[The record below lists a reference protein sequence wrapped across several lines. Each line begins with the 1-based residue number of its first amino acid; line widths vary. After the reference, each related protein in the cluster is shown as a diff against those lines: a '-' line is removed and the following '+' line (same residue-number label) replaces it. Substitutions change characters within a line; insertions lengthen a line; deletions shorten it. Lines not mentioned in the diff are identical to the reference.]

1 MGLGKIF
8 KKTLMPWKDNN
19 FKKLLVPPLAI
30 KPKDLSILN
39 PKYALNPVAALKDM
53 KNVLP
58 HVLAQSPLLFIPNKN
73 KKPEGHQ
80 EGDVIPIEL
89 NVATTPNPN
98 GEITYYIVPANYN
111 AKDVVDTGGDATKFD
126 ITHGSFRGFRKVVE
140 GDSIYW
146 ELKVMPES
154 GFTGDMEVTI
164 KNTLFHLNGSPFV
177 KNLPWTGT
185 RKVESKFPIDVSL
198 LSGTYKQN
206 KVISYQLRVDVP
218 ANVTLTN
225 LEVTD
230 ANFTTSGELKSV
242 TVRDNAVYL
251 TIEESVDEDLELTV
265 AEGFLH
271 STDNRTNMGTSIAI
285 TPRTATN
292 ADGSAYVPVIDTNP
306 YRTRIKT
313 GVCCPCSPTPIAGVL
328 NKLYAKYLVKD
339 FTNSCDLKWV
349 FGNSKGELTVKQD
362 GLYQINIASNGA
374 DVLQGFDLVDGT
386 NTGVILANAGD
397 VISYHIG
404 ETTQIVYKDFV
415 LKSNKPANPAN
426 YSGGVTVRYLG
437 DIKNAPDAKL
447 LTRDAANDIL
457 NRKAGSTWLNLV
469 YPSGEKIFDLFSN
482 VLPAVVTP
490 ESSWEFTPINR
501 EQWYYTEVTVPKDG
515 DYIISC
521 FGDDTASLLIDG
533 APVLW
538 GQSLNRNTQTPDGNI
553 TLAGGQFTKHLEKG
567 KHLFFGYNKNTVD
580 NSLQYFCLSV
590 RDAQTK
596 EEYAT
601 GLTYK
606 LMDLPLNCE
615 KQVTTPKLWS
625 DAGNKVFNLGGD
637 KVISNMVVDK
647 EPTRPGS
654 LFNRRVR

>member
-8 KKTLMPWKDNN
+8 KKTLMPWKDDTL
-19 FKKLLVPPLAI
+19 KKILVPPLAI

-39 PKYALNPVAALKDM
+39 PKYALNPVAAFKDM

-58 HVLAQSPLLFIPNKN
+58 HVLAQSPLLFIPNK
-73 KKPEGHQ
+73 KKRPEGLQ

-89 NVATTPNPN
+89 NVATTTNPN
-98 GEITYYIVPANYN
+98 GEITYYIVPSNYE
-111 AKDVVDTGGDATKFD
+111 AKDVVDTGGDASKFS
-126 ITHGSFRGFRKVVE
+126 IAHGSYRDFRKVVD
-140 GDSIYW
+140 GNSIYW

-154 GFTGDMEVTI
+154 GYSGDMEVTI
-164 KNTLFHLNGSPFV
+164 KDSVFHLNGRPFV
-177 KNLPWTGT
+177 KNLVWTGT
-185 RKVESKFPIDVSL
+185 RKVESKFPVDVSL
-198 LSGTYKQN
+198 ISGTYKEN
-206 KVISYQLRVDVP
+206 KVVSYELKVNVP
-218 ANVTLTN
+218 SNVTLTDT
-225 LEVTD
+225 EV
-230 ANFTTSGELKSV
+230 AASNFTTSGELKSV

-251 TIEESVDEDLELTV
+251 VIEESSSEDLEIEV

-271 STDNRTNMGTSIAI
+271 STDNRTNMGTNLVI
-285 TPRTATN
+285 TPRTAIN
-292 ADGSAYVPVIDTNP
+292 IDGSAYVPVIDTNP

-349 FGNSKGELTVKQD
+349 FGNSKGELTVKQN

-374 DVLQGFDLVDGT
+374 NVQQGFDLVDGT

-397 VISYHIG
+397 VITYHIG
-404 ETTQIVYKDFV
+404 ETTQVVYKDFV
-415 LKSNKPANPAN
+415 LKSTKPANPAD
-426 YSGGVTVRYLG
+426 YSGGVTMRYLG

-447 LTRDAANDIL
+447 LTKDEANNIL
-457 NRKAGSTWLNLV
+457 NQKAGASWLNLV
-469 YPSGEKIFDLFSN
+469 YPSGEKVFDLFTN

-490 ESSWEFTPINR
+490 EGDWTHTPINR

-533 APVLW
+533 VPVLW
-538 GQSLNRNTQTPDGNI
+538 GQSLNRNTQTPDGSI
-553 TLAGGQFTKHLEKG
+553 TLSGGQFTKHLDKG

-625 DAGNKVFNLGGD
+625 DVGNKVFNLGGD
-637 KVISNMVVDK
+637 KNISNMEVDK

>member
-19 FKKLLVPPLAI
+19 LKKLLVPPLAI

-98 GEITYYIVPANYN
+98 GEIIYYIVPANYN

-140 GDSIYW
+140 GDAIYW

-265 AEGFLH
+265 AEGFLY
-271 STDNRTNMGTSIAI
+271 STDNRTNMGTSIVI

-374 DVLQGFDLVDGT
+374 DVQQGFNLVDGT

-397 VISYHIG
+397 VISYRIG

-490 ESSWEFTPINR
+490 EGSWEFTPINR

-533 APVLW
+533 VPVLW

>member
-8 KKTLMPWKDNN
+8 KKTLMPWKDDNL
-19 FKKLLVPPLAI
+19 KKILVPPLAI

-39 PKYALNPVAALKDM
+39 PKYALNPIAAFKDM

-58 HVLAQSPLLFIPNKN
+58 HVLAQSPLLFIPNK
-73 KKPEGHQ
+73 KKPEGYQ

-89 NVATTPNPN
+89 SVATTTNPN
-98 GEITYYIVPANYN
+98 GEITYYIVPANYH
-111 AKDVVDTGGDATKFD
+111 AKDVVDTGGDATKFE
-126 ITHGSFRGFRKVVE
+126 ITHGSYRGFRRVVDGE
-140 GDSIYW
+140 SIYW
-146 ELKVMPES
+146 ELKVMPEA
-154 GFTGDMEVTI
+154 GYTGDMEVTI
-164 KNTLFHLNGSPFV
+164 KDTAFHLNGRPFV
-177 KNLPWTGT
+177 KNLVWTGT

-198 LSGTYKQN
+198 LSGSYVDNHTISYTLRIDVPN
-206 KVISYQLRVDVP
+206 KVI
-218 ANVTLTN
+218 LTDT
-225 LEVTD
+225 EV
-230 ANFTTSGELKSV
+230 AASNFTTSGELKSV
-242 TVRDNAVYL
+242 TVRDNAVHL
-251 TIEESVDEDLELTV
+251 VIEESSKEALELTV
-265 AEGFLH
+265 VEGFLH
-271 STDNRTNMGTSIAI
+271 STDNRTNMGTSLAI
-285 TPRTATN
+285 EPRTATGE
-292 ADGSAYVPVIDTNP
+292 DGSGYVTVIDTQP

-313 GVCCPCSPTPIAGVL
+313 GICCPCSPTPIVGVL
-328 NKLYAKYLVKD
+328 NKLFSRFLVKD

-374 DVLQGFDLVDGT
+374 NVQQGFDLVDGT
-386 NTGVILANAGD
+386 NTGVILASAGD

-404 ETTQIVYKDFV
+404 ETTHIVYKDFV
-415 LKSNKPANPAN
+415 LKSAKPAQPAD

-457 NRKAGSTWLNLV
+457 NQKSGATWLNLV
-469 YPSGEKIFDLFSN
+469 YPSGEKVFDLFTN

-490 ESSWEFTPINR
+490 EGDWTHTPVNR

-538 GQSLNRNTQTPDGNI
+538 GQSLNRNTQTAGGQI

-596 EEYAT
+596 EEFAD

-615 KQVTTPKLWS
+615 NQVTTPKLWS

-637 KVISNMVVDK
+637 KVISNMTVNK
-647 EPTRPGS
+647 EPATTRPI
-654 LFNRRVR
+654 FNRRVR